1 MARYLQLMWFY
12 LNKKW
17 KGNAIIFGYKVM
29 DELKTFLNQVN
40 GSDDQCIV
48 NQVAE
53 SAIKSFISFTQTGER
68 IMNIKEIQIDLHS
81 CNMEHYK

>member
-40 GSDDQCIV
+40 GSDD
-48 NQVAE
+48 
-53 SAIKSFISFTQTGER
+53 
-68 IMNIKEIQIDLHS
+68 
-81 CNMEHYK
+81 